1 MQRVSQD
8 TILCS
13 RGRTTQVSATD
24 RKRVITENFHWLL
37 NKALEGP
44 LGEMDSPR
52 MKKWAESQLAGIE
65 AGNEFDP
72 IQVIYSLLL
81 PLAAIEEDSRKSTSG

>member
-1 MQRVSQD
+1 
-8 TILCS
+8 
-13 RGRTTQVSATD
+13 
-24 RKRVITENFHWLL
+24 
-37 NKALEGP
+37 
-44 LGEMDSPR
+44 MDSPR